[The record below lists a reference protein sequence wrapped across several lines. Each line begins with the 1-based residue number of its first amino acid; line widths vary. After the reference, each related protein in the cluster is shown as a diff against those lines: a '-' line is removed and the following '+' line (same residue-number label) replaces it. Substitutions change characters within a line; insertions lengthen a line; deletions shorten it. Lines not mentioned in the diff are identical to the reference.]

1 MKKVLCIVIMFLL
14 HLPASAQNVDS
25 TTFTKVGQ
33 TVPNFSVTTLDGKVM
48 NMSELK
54 GKIVL
59 INFFATWCGP
69 CMAEMPKVE
78 KEIWQQ
84 LKSDKFLVVAIGR
97 EHTKDEL
104 IKFNKGKGFTFPI
117 APDLKREVFSLF
129 ARQSIPRNYVIGK
142 DGKIAYQGI
151 GYTPEEFGKMVELI
165 RGLLAKG

>member
-1 MKKVLCIVIMFLL
+1 MKKVIGLVIMFLPY
-14 HLPASAQNVDS
+14 LPVLAQDVDS

-48 NMSELK
+48 KMSELK
-54 GKIVL
+54 GTIVL
-59 INFFATWCGP
+59 INFFATWCEP
-69 CMAEMPKVE
+69 CMGEMPRVE

-84 LKSDKFLVVAIGR
+84 LKSDKFIVVAIGR

-104 IKFNKGKGFTFPI
+104 VKFNKEKGFTFQI
-117 APDLKREVFSLF
+117 APDPKREVFSLF

-151 GYTPEEFGKMVELI
+151 GYSPEEFGKMVELI
-165 RGLLAKG
+165 KTLLNK

>member
-1 MKKVLCIVIMFLL
+1 MKTVIGTVIMFLL
-14 HLPASAQNVDS
+14 YLPVLAQDVDS

-33 TVPNFSVTTLDGKVM
+33 TVPSFSVTTLDGKVM
-48 NMSELK
+48 KMSELK
-54 GKIVL
+54 GTIVL

-69 CMAEMPKVE
+69 CMGEMPKVE

-104 IKFNKGKGFTFPI
+104 VKFNKEKGFTFHI
-117 APDLKREVFSLF
+117 APDPKREIFSLF

-151 GYTPEEFGKMVELI
+151 GYSPEEFGKMVELI
-165 RGLLAKG
+165 KTELSK